1 MTNREAYEMWTSKNS
16 KWANWAKPAP
26 FVMKNS
32 GAGNQSSADH
42 YINNDL
48 PVILYLDELKKDTA
62 VFLDLPDYYSIN
74 EGLALA
80 RIGWRPVPLYN
91 GTNEQPGAMV
101 LVDNHGI
108 EKALIWGAGVLKT
121 ITTDENAPPV
131 FLLDSNRRHRYKM
144 NVSVFDNS
152 WDVYAQDIPSAEF
165 FLENGIDKIII
176 RGDKVEKDL
185 RLIFYGFQKKGIRF
199 FRTNGYEEA
208 QAFKIKKV
216 LLP

>member
-1 MTNREAYEMWTSKNS
+1 MTNREAFEIWASKNS
-16 KWANWAKPAP
+16 KWTSWVKPAP
-26 FVMKNS
+26 FVMSGGGGANNKNP
-32 GAGNQSSADH
+32 DH
-42 YINNDL
+42 YINSDL
-48 PVILYLDELKKDTA
+48 PVIMYLDELKKDTA

-80 RIGWRPVPLYN
+80 KIGWRPIPLFN
-91 GTNEQPGAMV
+91 GTNEQTGAMA

-108 EKALIWGAGVLKT
+108 EKALLWGAEILKSM
-121 ITTDENAPPV
+121 DFDMEAPPV

-152 WDVYAQDIPSAEF
+152 WDLFKQDIPSAEY

-185 RLIFYGFQKKGIRF
+185 RLIFSGFQKKGIKF
-199 FRTNGYEEA
+199 FLTNGYEEA
-208 QAFKIKKV
+208 N
-216 LLP
+216 